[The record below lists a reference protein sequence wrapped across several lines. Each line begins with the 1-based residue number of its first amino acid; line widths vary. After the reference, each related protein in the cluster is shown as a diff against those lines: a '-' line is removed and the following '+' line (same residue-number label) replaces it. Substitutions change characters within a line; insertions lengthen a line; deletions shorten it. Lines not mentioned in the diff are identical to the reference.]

1 MGNRGGEERV
11 YKGKARN
18 RLYEE
23 RTMEKRLV
31 RRTKVMMK
39 VW

>member
-11 YKGKARN
+11 YKGKARK
-18 RLYEE
+18 YEE